1 MAISQ
6 GRYANVSNIIA
17 TFGNIANVRF
27 ARDGNVTASYYFGNG
42 SQLTGVTSTLPGVA
56 NLDILNG
63 NITGSYA
70 NVSNIIA
77 TFGNIA
83 NVRFARDGNVTASYY
98 FGNGSQLTGVTSTL
112 PGVANLDIRNG
123 NIIGS
128 YANVSGIIAAA
139 GNIGN
144 VLFAQDGNVLAK
156 FYFGNG
162 SQLTGVTSTLPG
174 TANLDI
180 LNGNIT
186 GSYANVSNIIATF
199 GNIANVRF
207 SRDGNVTA
215 SYYFGNGSQLTGITS
230 TLPGVANL
238 DILNGNLIGSFAN
251 VSNIIASF
259 GNIANVRF
267 VGGNVAVSGQVNV
280 LGNVVSPFFIGNGS
294 QLTGIAA
301 ALPGVI
307 AADINGNLTGSFA
320 NVSNIIGTFGNIAN
334 VRFDGGN
341 VAISGQVNVLGN
353 VVSPFFIGNGS
364 QLTGIAAALPGV
376 IAADINGNLI
386 GSFANVSNIIATFGN
401 IANVRFDGGNV
412 AVSGQVNVFGNVV
425 ANAFIGNQSVL
436 RFDSNAHLMNLISTN
451 VTYTSTMLQLLSTPT
466 SGVDLANLTFIE
478 CDNLNGTGSTLAP
491 FAVWGNGSVDTTG
504 TFNVRDPTNL
514 AYRFS
519 AANSGTIHSNV
530 LAIGADVAN
539 FQAINGAFAST
550 MLTLQAGRTPS
561 SAFNFFRCQN
571 SNGTTLS
578 FVIDGA
584 GNATARHF
592 FGNVTGSVGNVA
604 NVRFLGGNIAVS
616 GQVNVLGNVVANHFL
631 GNITGLFANI
641 ANVTFLG
648 GNVAASGQVNV
659 LGNVVASN
667 GVMSSVYLSTGV
679 NANNMIF
686 LSSTGN
692 TTDNSVFSMGL
703 AGTGATSQMRFG
715 TAAGSLGYIF
725 TQTVPGLS
733 TQIEIANLNYFGG
746 TTLTSN
752 TAGALGARII
762 QGSTAFTGSM
772 LFTETLTPSTGTF
785 SHIRCTS
792 GGLNASGSDVF
803 RVNAGGNVSANAIT
817 LLGNIIT
824 TNDTAITLSG
834 TAAILSFV
842 NLGSGA
848 DLGNVSNQGW
858 NFRNPTATTC
868 TAQIVSTN
876 TGYTSDILRTESAR
890 STSFGSYNHIVCTGA
905 GSGNVFR
912 VQGNGRTYTLG
923 GTVTTGADYAEMFQW
938 DKVPSEDTRGKTVVL
953 TGKYIR
959 LSTPEDDPLDIFGI
973 VSTMPSVVGDA
984 HWSYWKD
991 KYRNDKF
998 GNQILEPVQ
1007 YVSNIADDTDRVVY
1021 DGTSVVPDG
1030 YEIITEKTPILN
1042 PAFNPSLQY
1051 IPRESRPEWA
1061 PIGLVGKLRV
1071 LPGQVVNPSWRLIR
1085 TIDAPDGQVFEYCLS
1100 TACAGI
1106 KTIRDKVETLEGTL
1120 KVLQQQNELFMKT
1133 LNITM

>member
-1 MAISQ
+1 
-6 GRYANVSNIIA
+6 
-17 TFGNIANVRF
+17 GNIANVRF
-27 ARDGNVTASYYFGNG
+27 AQDGNVTARFYFGNG
-42 SQLTGVTSTLPGVA
+42 SQLTGIISTLPGTA

-63 NITGSYA
+63 NITGSFA

-77 TFGNIA
+77 ASGNIA
-83 NVRFARDGNVTASYY
+83 NVRFAQDGNVTA
-98 FGNGSQLTGVTSTL
+98 
-112 PGVANLDIRNG
+112 R
-123 NIIGS
+123 
-128 YANVSGIIAAA
+128 
-139 GNIGN
+139 
-144 VLFAQDGNVLAK
+144 

-186 GSYANVSNIIATF
+186 GSFANVSNIIAAS

-207 SRDGNVTA
+207 AQDGNVTA
-215 SYYFGNGSQLTGITS
+215 RFYFGNGSQLTGVTS
-230 TLPGVANL
+230 TLPGTANL
-238 DILNGNLIGSFAN
+238 DILNGNITGSFAN
-251 VSNIIASF
+251 VASLYATGYASLSGVAFGSGNMDMGSGTLFGGNIFGSVANVSSINAMF

-267 VGGNVAVSGQVNV
+267 VGGNIAVSGQVNV

-307 AADINGNLTGSFA
+307 QEDI
-320 NVSNIIGTFGNIAN
+320 I
-334 VRFDGGN
+334 
-341 VAISGQVNVLGN
+341 
-353 VVSPFFIGNGS
+353 
-364 QLTGIAAALPGV
+364 
-376 IAADINGNLI
+376 GNLI

-401 IANVRFDGGNV
+401 IANVRFVGGNV

-425 ANAFIGNQSVL
+425 ANAFIGNQAILSL
-436 RFDSNAHLMNLISTN
+436 GSNAHLMNLISSN
-451 VTYTSTMLQLLSTPT
+451 VAFTSTMLQLLSTPT
-466 SGVDLANLTFIE
+466 SGVDLNNLTFIE
-478 CDNLNGTGSTLAP
+478 CDNLNGTASTLAP
-491 FAVWGNGSVDTTG
+491 FAVWGNGGVETTG
-504 TFNVRDPTNL
+504 SYSVRDPTNL
-514 AYRFS
+514 AYRFRVGN
-519 AANSGTIHSNV
+519 AGTVRANV
-530 LAIGADVAN
+530 LTVGADIAN
-539 FQAINGAFAST
+539 FHAINGAFDST
-550 MLTLQAGRTPS
+550 MLNLQAGRTPS
-561 SAFNFFRCQN
+561 SAFNFIRCQ
-571 SNGTTLS
+571 SGNGS
-578 FVIDGA
+578 AAPFVVNG
-584 GNATARHF
+584 
-592 FGNVTGSVGNVA
+592 
-604 NVRFLGGNIAVS
+604 S
-616 GQVNVLGNVVANHFL
+616 GQVNIL
-631 GNITGLFANI
+631 
-641 ANVTFLG
+641 
-648 GNVAASGQVNV
+648 S
-659 LGNVVASN
+659 NVVASN
-667 GVMSSVYLSTGV
+667 GVMSSIYLSTGV

-686 LSSTGN
+686 LSSAGGAN
-692 TTDNSVFSMGL
+692 DNSVFSMGL
-703 AGTGATSQMRFG
+703 AGTGSTTQMRFG
-715 TAAGSLGYIF
+715 TGAGSLGYIF

-733 TQIEIANLNYFGG
+733 TQIELANLNYFGG
-746 TTLTSN
+746 AAFTSN

-762 QGSTAFTGSM
+762 QGSTGFVGSM
-772 LFTETLTPSTGTF
+772 LYTETLTPSTGSF
-785 SHIRCTS
+785 NHIRCTS
-792 GGLNASGSDVF
+792 GGLNATGSDVF
-803 RVNAGGNVSANAIT
+803 RVTASGNVSANAIT

-834 TAAILSFV
+834 TSAILSFV
-842 NLGSGA
+842 NVGSGT

-858 NFRNPTATTC
+858 NFRNPTAITC
-868 TAQIVSTN
+868 TAQIVSVN
-876 TGYTSDILRTESAR
+876 TGYVSDILRTESAR

-953 TGKYIR
+953 SGKYIR

-1007 YVSNIADDTDRVVY
+1007 YVSNIADGTDRVVY

-1085 TIDAPDGQVFEYCLS
+1085 TIDAPDGQVNEYCLS

-1106 KTIRDKVETLEGTL
+1106 KTIRDKVATLEGTL
-1120 KVLQQQNELFMKT
+1120 KVLQQQNEFLMKA

>member
-1 MAISQ
+1 
-6 GRYANVSNIIA
+6 
-17 TFGNIANVRF
+17 
-27 ARDGNVTASYYFGNG
+27 
-42 SQLTGVTSTLPGVA
+42 
-56 NLDILNG
+56 
-63 NITGSYA
+63 
-70 NVSNIIA
+70 
-77 TFGNIA
+77 
-83 NVRFARDGNVTASYY
+83 
-98 FGNGSQLTGVTSTL
+98 
-112 PGVANLDIRNG
+112 
-123 NIIGS
+123 
-128 YANVSGIIAAA
+128 
-139 GNIGN
+139 
-144 VLFAQDGNVLAK
+144 
-156 FYFGNG
+156 
-162 SQLTGVTSTLPG
+162 
-174 TANLDI
+174 
-180 LNGNIT
+180 
-186 GSYANVSNIIATF
+186 
-199 GNIANVRF
+199 
-207 SRDGNVTA
+207 
-215 SYYFGNGSQLTGITS
+215 
-230 TLPGVANL
+230 
-238 DILNGNLIGSFAN
+238 
-251 VSNIIASF
+251 
-259 GNIANVRF
+259 
-267 VGGNVAVSGQVNV
+267 
-280 LGNVVSPFFIGNGS
+280 
-294 QLTGIAA
+294 
-301 ALPGVI
+301 
-307 AADINGNLTGSFA
+307 
-320 NVSNIIGTFGNIAN
+320 
-334 VRFDGGN
+334 
-341 VAISGQVNVLGN
+341 
-353 VVSPFFIGNGS
+353 
-364 QLTGIAAALPGV
+364 
-376 IAADINGNLI
+376 
-386 GSFANVSNIIATFGN
+386 
-401 IANVRFDGGNV
+401 
-412 AVSGQVNVFGNVV
+412 
-425 ANAFIGNQSVL
+425 
-436 RFDSNAHLMNLISTN
+436 MNLISTN

-519 AANSGTIHSNV
+519 AANSGTIRSNV

-659 LGNVVASN
+659 LGNVVANHFLGNITGLFANIANVTFLGGNVAASGQVNVLGNVVASN
-667 GVMSSVYLSTGV
+667 GVMSSMYLSPGV

-686 LSSTGN
+686 LSSTGGAN
-692 TTDNSVFSMGL
+692 DNSVFSMGL
-703 AGTGATSQMRFG
+703 AGTGAATQMRFG
-715 TAAGSLGYIF
+715 TGAGSLGYIF

-733 TQIEIANLNYFGG
+733 TQIELANINYFGG
-746 TTLTSN
+746 ASFTSN

-762 QGSTAFTGSM
+762 QGSTGFTGSM
-772 LFTETLTPSTGTF
+772 LYTETLTPSTGSF

-792 GGLNASGSDVF
+792 GGLNATGSDVF
-803 RVNAGGNVSANAIT
+803 RVTAGGNVSANAIT

-834 TAAILSFV
+834 TSAILSFV
-842 NLGSGA
+842 NVGSGA

-868 TAQIVSTN
+868 TAQIVSVN

-890 STSFGSYNHIVCTGA
+890 STSFGSYNHIVCTGL

-1042 PAFNPSLQY
+1042 PVFNPSLQY

-1100 TACAGI
+1100 TACAGM
-1106 KTIRDKVETLEGTL
+1106 KTIRDKMTTLEDTV
-1120 KVLQQQNELFMKT
+1120 KVLQRQNELLMKA
-1133 LNITM
+1133 LNIPM